1 MRRSRRHTASSG
13 SEIWL
18 VMEHCFKSTMIYSRD
33 GLQRTRLRKF
43 NNAVES
49 KTFLGVANMP
59 LRRRCRA
66 HFYSLSRQAG
76 LSWSDVAC
84 GRRDAAT
91 VESRS
96 PADKLTT
103 RMSSNTSA
111 PKAPK
116 TAPAIASRWL
126 GGLYLG
132 ATNVSDGVIQPV
144 GAPTMELVNVTL
156 TEDEVEAE
164 TVWVDVALNKAER
177 EMAGV
182 VVARG
187 VTVPVLECE
196 VVEDAVGKVGVVIV
210 LVTTYEGVLVVEE

>member
-1 MRRSRRHTASSG
+1 
-13 SEIWL
+13 
-18 VMEHCFKSTMIYSRD
+18 
-33 GLQRTRLRKF
+33 
-43 NNAVES
+43 
-49 KTFLGVANMP
+49 
-59 LRRRCRA
+59 
-66 HFYSLSRQAG
+66 
-76 LSWSDVAC
+76 
-84 GRRDAAT
+84 
-91 VESRS
+91 
-96 PADKLTT
+96 
-103 RMSSNTSA
+103 
-111 PKAPK
+111 
-116 TAPAIASRWL
+116 L